1 MNKLNIFD
9 CDDDN
14 DDKDDDNDDN
24 NDDDKEDDKDQRK
37 ENTGSM
43 IFPSSL
49 VRSGSASK
57 KFLGFFGRL
66 RKGRRFRAG
75 AFFKS
80 TCILGGPLLN
90 KRLSPILFIF
100 LSAEILRSEGFIGT

>member
-1 MNKLNIFD
+1 MVLTDDDPTTLAWYQMNKLNIFD
-9 CDDDN
+9 CDDCD

-24 NDDDKEDDKDQRK
+24 NDDDKENDKDQRK

-57 KFLGFFGRL
+57 NSWDFSASWEKEEDFQLVHFLNL
-66 RKGRRFRAG
+66 A
-75 AFFKS
+75 AF
-80 TCILGGPLLN
+80 
-90 KRLSPILFIF
+90 
-100 LSAEILRSEGFIGT
+100 

>member
-9 CDDDN
+9 CDDDS

-37 ENTGSM
+37 EITGSM

-49 VRSGSASK
+49 VAS
-57 KFLGFFGRL
+57 
-66 RKGRRFRAG
+66 
-75 AFFKS
+75 S
-80 TCILGGPLLN
+80 TN
-90 KRLSPILFIF
+90 
-100 LSAEILRSEGFIGT
+100 